1 MGVKGIK
8 LDDDQT
14 AIGMAI
20 VSDEDEAVLVLT
32 SNGYGKRTKVSE
44 FRVKGRNGKGV
55 KCLNLTERMV
65 LVCLT
70 VIDKEDDLI
79 VISDQGMIIHS
90 FGKKSQQLVE
100 IL

>member
-20 VSDEDEAVLVLT
+20 VSDEDEEVLVLT

-44 FRVKGRNGKGV
+44 FRVKGRICKGV
-55 KCLNLTERMV
+55 
-65 LVCLT
+65 
-70 VIDKEDDLI
+70 
-79 VISDQGMIIHS
+79 
-90 FGKKSQQLVE
+90 
-100 IL
+100 